1 MGDVIMNKKSS
12 GFTLIEL
19 MVVVIIV
26 AIFASVA
33 IPSYQQYV
41 RRANAS
47 LAEQE
52 MLRFATLL
60 ERHKAR
66 SFSYKNFATTTSV
79 LPVGATG
86 TDVRYNIAIVDGTQS
101 TMDLTDDAAAGRA
114 WAMRAESVDTN
125 NFSFLLT
132 STGVRCKNKSAE
144 LVTFA
149 SCGNSDSGSEP
160 W

>member
-1 MGDVIMNKKSS
+1 MGDVMMNKKSS

-66 SFSYKNFATTTSV
+66 SFSYKNLRLLRVYCLSV
-79 LPVGATG
+79 LLG
-86 TDVRYNIAIVDGTQS
+86 RMCAIT
-101 TMDLTDDAAAGRA
+101 LR
-114 WAMRAESVDTN
+114 
-125 NFSFLLT
+125 L
-132 STGVRCKNKSAE
+132 
-144 LVTFA
+144 
-149 SCGNSDSGSEP
+149 
-160 W
+160 